1 MVALALFT
9 FIIGLGAV
17 IPDCDKG
24 WALFQGECLY
34 FSRTAKVWLDA
45 EADCR
50 RHQAYL
56 ATDDNQAKHNFIADF
71 LNVFTSWGL
80 NHFWLGASDY
90 TFENRWQWLETGG
103 VVSGF
108 SAWLPGY
115 PNGNLSQNCMMTVF
129 NGSQLYW
136 DDQRCDSHH
145 GHRTAGL
152 HYICEKPDP
161 DYNAG
166 SIIGISLT
174 SATCPKGW
182 AEFDGECLYFNK
194 TPKTW
199 VDAETSCR
207 HMHSYLATDDNPK
220 KHEFIKEIL
229 NILTASILLSTAC
242 DLGWTS
248 YKGKCIYFSNKQLY
262 WNEAEVSIS
271 IKMYNKYV
279 LYNKY
284 CKAACEKKGAYL
296 VTIDSEDKMN
306 FVSKYLNVF
315 QSFRFTHFWIGLKDA
330 PIEGQWRWIETG
342 SSLGSYSSWGPG
354 QPDGDT
360 SQNCV

>member
-103 VVSGF
+103 VISGF

-166 SIIGISLT
+166 SIIG
-174 SATCPKGW
+174 
-182 AEFDGECLYFNK
+182 
-194 TPKTW
+194 
-199 VDAETSCR
+199 
-207 HMHSYLATDDNPK
+207 
-220 KHEFIKEIL
+220 
-229 NILTASILLSTAC
+229 
-242 DLGWTS
+242 
-248 YKGKCIYFSNKQLY
+248 
-262 WNEAEVSIS
+262 
-271 IKMYNKYV
+271 
-279 LYNKY
+279 
-284 CKAACEKKGAYL
+284 
-296 VTIDSEDKMN
+296 
-306 FVSKYLNVF
+306 
-315 QSFRFTHFWIGLKDA
+315 
-330 PIEGQWRWIETG
+330 
-342 SSLGSYSSWGPG
+342 
-354 QPDGDT
+354 
-360 SQNCV
+360 